1 MTSWLTFIQVI
12 YNEGWAQLNKA
23 PWPEEKLTEVVRN
36 LDDTRLINAVSG
48 WNDHGFG
55 DFKVR

>member
-1 MTSWLTFIQVI
+1 MANVVQVI